1 MPDSKVSIAYLT
13 HFCYFAC
20 SQKSVSMKAG
30 IKKTNRV
37 TKFATR
43 GENTEKWHVVD
54 AEGQILG
61 RLASEV
67 AKRIR
72 GKYNPMYT
80 PNADTGDWV
89 VVVNAEKVRMTGKRE
104 SQKEYLTYSGYPGG
118 QKKKTFTEMIAKH
131 PDRVITLAV
140 KRMLPKTRLGS
151 TLIKKLKVYS
161 GPEHPHSAQV
171 PVALEIK

>member
-1 MPDSKVSIAYLT
+1 M
-13 HFCYFAC
+13 
-20 SQKSVSMKAG
+20 KSG

-43 GENTEKWHVVD
+43 KDNPNNWLLVD
-54 AEGQILG
+54 AEGKVLG

-72 GKYNPMYT
+72 GKYNPQYT

-89 VVVNAEKVRMTGKRE
+89 VVINAEKIKLAGKRVE
-104 SQKEYLTYSGYPGG
+104 QKEYLTHSLYPGG
-118 QKKKTFTEMIAKH
+118 QKRRTFKEMIDKH

-151 TLIKKLKVYS
+151 RLINKLKVYK
-161 GPEHPHSAQV
+161 GDTHPHSAQNPTV
-171 PVALEIK
+171 LEVIT